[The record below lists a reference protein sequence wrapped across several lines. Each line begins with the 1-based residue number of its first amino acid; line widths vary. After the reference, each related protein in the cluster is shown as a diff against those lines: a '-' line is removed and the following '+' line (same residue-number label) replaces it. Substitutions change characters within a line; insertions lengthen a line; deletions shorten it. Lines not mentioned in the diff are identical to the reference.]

1 MVEIAGGVSV
11 PVVFFDG
18 ESESDIGSVFV
29 YPSLQ
34 FKGFQSILSRKIGIS
49 PHQFSVYLAAGGG
62 GVGGDGASRHQRRKV
77 PITAKFNFSAISSRE
92 NNSEDWFFLVV
103 LKRSRRERRRRTQ
116 SRRELHE
123 DEDEDEQ
130 QQQQR
135 YDSSSSS
142 MSFVQRMSKKVPE
155 NVMLLRRN
163 SGIESQIAFSPIVDR
178 VGYENRV
185 RELLIEREK
194 YLANMGLTRLC
205 LGNRENG
212 AVFVNDNAAVRNG
225 VVVCEECNR
234 REVGFH
240 WCVYDAVTFGFKSP
254 AGPIARP
261 VKGSD

>member
-116 SRRELHE
+116 GRRELHE
-123 DEDEDEQ
+123 DEDEE
-130 QQQQR
+130 QQR

-163 SGIESQIAFSPIVDR
+163 AGIESQIAFSPIVDR

-185 RELLIEREK
+185 RDLLIEREK

-225 VVVCEECNR
+225 VVACEECNR